1 MHIYLVQHGAAVPKD
16 ENAERPLSGQGRE
29 DVKRVASF
37 LARSGVSA
45 RRVIHSGKRRAKETA
60 LLLSDVIGPG
70 NMVEEA
76 GDGLAP
82 DDPTDLFFTAI
93 EEWTEDTIII
103 GHLPFMSKLASRL
116 LTGDEDETLVH
127 FNPGSVACLE
137 RGENGGGWTVLWFVR
152 PELLGG

>member
-16 ENAERPLSGQGRE
+16 ENAERPLSDQGRE

-37 LARSGVSA
+37 LARSAVSA
-45 RRVIHSGKRRAKETA
+45 GRVIHSGKRRAQETA

-70 NMVEEA
+70 KIVEEA

-82 DDPTDLFFTAI
+82 NDPTDLFFAAI
-93 EEWTEDTIII
+93 EEWTEDTIVV

-116 LTGDEDETLVH
+116 LTGDEDETVVH
-127 FNPGSVACLE
+127 FSPGSVVCLE
-137 RGENGGGWTVLWFVR
+137 RGENGGGWTVSWFVR

>member
-16 ENAERPLSGQGRE
+16 ENAERPLSDPGRE

-45 RRVIHSGKRRAKETA
+45 GRVIHSGKRRAQETA

-82 DDPTDLFFTAI
+82 EDPTDLFFAAI